1 MFQAGDKIEEISTGR
16 QGEIKITQSDGSRG
30 TGITTEWQVVFVD
43 GTRKTFR
50 EENEMKSLMKKPEP
64 GISPAEPLQK

>member
-1 MFQAGDKIEEISTGR
+1 MLQAGDKIQEISTGR

-30 TGITTEWQVVFVD
+30 NGITTEWQVVFED

-50 EENEMKSLMKKPEP
+50 DENELKSLMKKPDA

>member
-1 MFQAGDKIEEISTGR
+1 MLQAGDKIEEIATGR

-30 TGITTEWQVVFVD
+30 AGITTEWQVVFVD
-43 GTRKTFR
+43 GTRKTFC
-50 EENEMKSLMKKPEP
+50 EEKELKSMMKKSQA